1 MQKCGIANL
10 VVLSNRYFFNF
21 VLPKFCFI
29 DVCSC
34 KFMLRTLWFLKKSEG
49 ISNQF
54 CACKDHPIA
63 SMIILSM
70 IINLF
75 LVSLL
80 FMSHRVVNTLLHNP
94 LKGYK
99 SNWPIYKVL
108 VTCLINY
115 QSFWNH
121 CRRVNKPHQL
131 MEPFSHSTI
140 ILSSCMWYWKR
151 INKNLG
157 VFTKGLFN

>member
-34 KFMLRTLWFLKKSEG
+34 KFMLRTLWFLKKYEG

-54 CACKDHPIA
+54 CACNDHPIA

-80 FMSHRVVNTLLHNP
+80 FMSHRVVNTLLH
-94 LKGYK
+94 K
-99 SNWPIYKVL
+99 SPKRLQIKLAYIQVL

-121 CRRVNKPHQL
+121 SGRVNKPHQL
-131 MEPFSHSTI
+131 IKPFSHSTI